1 MEGIA
6 FQKTN
11 TISRHYMAKKKS
23 GYIHTYIEFGL
34 LIMKRMARE
43 GNLATKA
50 PQVKVNPRGKVIGY
64 NPCPRESK
72 RSNETPRKKTE

>member
-1 MEGIA
+1 
-6 FQKTN
+6 
-11 TISRHYMAKKKS
+11 
-23 GYIHTYIEFGL
+23 
-34 LIMKRMARE
+34 MKRMARE